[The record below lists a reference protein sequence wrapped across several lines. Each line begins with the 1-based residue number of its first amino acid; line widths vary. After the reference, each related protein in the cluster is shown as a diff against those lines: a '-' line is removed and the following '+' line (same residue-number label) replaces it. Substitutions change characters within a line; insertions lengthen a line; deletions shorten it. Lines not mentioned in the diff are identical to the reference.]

1 MAQFYERLKKTNN
14 PYLQIRKTN
23 TNFSRLVYR
32 PYHNDVIKVKQFS
45 KIEWSCFILLFD
57 LLILS
62 NFIQII

>member
-45 KIEWSCFILLFD
+45 KIE
-57 LLILS
+57 
-62 NFIQII
+62 